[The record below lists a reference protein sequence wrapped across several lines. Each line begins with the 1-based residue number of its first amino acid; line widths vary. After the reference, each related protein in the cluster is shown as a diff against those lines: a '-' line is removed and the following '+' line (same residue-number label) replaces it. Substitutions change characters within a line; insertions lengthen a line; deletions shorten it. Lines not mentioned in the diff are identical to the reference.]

1 MAEAFKIAIRIK
13 VRFRDIDVMGHVNN
27 AVYLTYLEEAR
38 MHYYQTVMADT
49 SMGMGSFILAGVT
62 INYRSPSV
70 LGEEMDVAIRVAE
83 MRVSALTYA
92 FRMTDA
98 TTGRLVA
105 DGTTTLVSYD
115 YGEGRSVEIPESL
128 RDAVC
133 AFEGL
138 EKCRPGIG

>member
-1 MAEAFKIAIRIK
+1 MAARWRAARPWP
-13 VRFRDIDVMGHVNN
+13 VRAADLDVMGHVNN

-38 MHYYQTVMADT
+38 MHYYQTVMSGT
-49 SMGMGSFILAGVT
+49 PMRMGSFILAGVT
-62 INYRSPSV
+62 INYRSPAV

-92 FRMTDA
+92 FRIA
-98 TTGRLVA
+98 ETTSGRLVA

-115 YGEGRSVEIPESL
+115 YGEGRSVEIPEPL

-138 EKCRPGIG
+138 EKCRPD